1 MIALISRLT
10 EVLGFIPSGPDGF
23 DRSLVWPLLI
33 AGSVSTPTSSF
44 RRVFAERVELLGEQ
58 AEFGSFGRMVRLL
71 QEVWRQADAAAT
83 AEESNERRQNVHW
96 RDVMRQKGWDFLL
109 I

>member
-1 MIALISRLT
+1 MISNLVAALT
-10 EVLGFIPSGPDGF
+10 DAMFYIPAGSDGF

-33 AGSVSTPTSSF
+33 AGSVSLPGSSF
-44 RRVFAERVELLGEQ
+44 RNMFSDRVGRLGDS
-58 AEFGSFGRMVRLL
+58 AEFGSFGRIRELL
-71 QEVWRQADAAAT
+71 KDVWRINDDASARG
-83 AEESNERRQNVHW
+83 EIQSVHW